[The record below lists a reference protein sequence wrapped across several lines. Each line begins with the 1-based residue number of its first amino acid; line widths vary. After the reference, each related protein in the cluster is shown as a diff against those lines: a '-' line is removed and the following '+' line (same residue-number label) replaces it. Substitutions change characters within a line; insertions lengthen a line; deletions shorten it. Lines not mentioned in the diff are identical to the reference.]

1 MADLKKGTAARSQV
15 QVASVTPREPRGQ
28 SGLSQTPPSELPWRA
43 GRQATAQTPFSLHT
57 FNGMH
62 IHTHAHASDH
72 VQASPPTTLRCCPR
86 RTRRRR
92 ASRPCARAPPP
103 RGSRSAARRAGIVR
117 RALLVRAYRATT
129 TTTGASDHRENATAP
144 QPHATRGATQGG
156 LSHRARPPKWPVS
169 PRPITHHC
177 ARPPKWPVSPRPVTH
192 HRARPP
198 RRAAATGTSRRRG
211 CRRSSTR
218 TSPTARSRATT
229 T

>member
-1 MADLKKGTAARSQV
+1 
-15 QVASVTPREPRGQ
+15 
-28 SGLSQTPPSELPWRA
+28 
-43 GRQATAQTPFSLHT
+43 
-57 FNGMH
+57 MH
-62 IHTHAHASDH
+62 IHAIASDRTQASLPATLRCCPSLGAYTPPLPN
-72 VQASPPTTLRCCPR
+72 VQWQASPPTTLRCYPR
-86 RTRRRR
+86 RTRRRL

>member
-1 MADLKKGTAARSQV
+1 MGFAFDATMADLKKGTAARSQV

-43 GRQATAQTPFSLHT
+43 GRQATAQKPFSLHT
-57 FNGMH
+57 FDRMH
-62 IHTHAHASDH
+62 THDQMHAHASDH
-72 VQASPPTTLRCCPR
+72 TQASPPTTLRCCPR

-103 RGSRSAARRAGIVR
+103 RGSRSAARRAGLVK
-117 RALLVRAYRATT
+117 RAPLVRAYTSGHHHHGRL
-129 TTTGASDHRENATAP
+129 GPPRESDGSSAP
-144 QPHATRGATQGG
+144 RHPRG
-156 LSHRARPPKWPVS
+156 H
-169 PRPITHHC
+169 PRGP
-177 ARPPKWPVSPRPVTH
+177 S